1 MVFTTV
7 MRYGVP
13 LMLYPTAVLKESYDE
28 MRRCSAKDT
37 IPKDTIPKWA
47 LWQDRYR
54 AS

>member
-13 LMLYPTAVLKESYDE
+13 LMLYPPAVLKESYDE
-28 MRRCSAKDT
+28 VRRCSAKDT
-37 IPKDTIPKWA
+37 IPRWA